1 MKTGIVFEGGASRT
15 AYSCGVMDC
24 LLDNEIF
31 IEYVIGVSAGIA
43 FGISYSSRQI
53 GRNKRIFAEFMHD
66 PRYMGIKH
74 FLGKKKSYY
83 NFDFAF
89 GEMPEQYLPFD
100 WEGYKSYGENA
111 NAVITNIETG
121 LPEYYPVT
129 CEDRTWQL
137 LRASSSLPVLFPPVE
152 INGKKY
158 MDGGITDSIPFERAF
173 EYGCDKVI
181 VVLTRERGFIKKP
194 ESLLPLIK
202 MTYKKYPN
210 LIKALENRHM
220 MYNNQL
226 SRLYE
231 LEKEGKALIIAPKD
245 THKIGRTER
254 KPEILIPY
262 FEEGYEDTGKIIDKI
277 RDFITDY

>member
-1 MKTGIVFEGGASRT
+1 MKTGIIFEGGASRT

-24 LLDNEIF
+24 LLDNEIY
-31 IEYVIGVSAGIA
+31 IDYVLGVSAGIA
-43 FGISYSSRQI
+43 FGISYASRQI

-111 NAVITNIETG
+111 HAVITNIDTG

-137 LRASSSLPVLFPPVE
+137 LRASSSLPILFPPIE
-152 INGKKY
+152 IGGKKY
-158 MDGGITDSIPFERAF
+158 LDGGITDSIPFEKAF
-173 EYGCDKVI
+173 DEGCDRVI
-181 VVLTRERGFIKKP
+181 VVLTRERGFVKKP
-194 ESLLPLIK
+194 ESLLPLIRIA
-202 MTYKKYPN
+202 YRKYPN
-210 LIKALENRHM
+210 LIKALENRHI

-226 SRLYE
+226 EKLYE
-231 LEKEGKALIIAPKD
+231 LEKEGKALVIAPAD
-245 THKIGRTER
+245 THGISRTER
-254 KPEILIPY
+254 RPEILVPY
-262 FEEGYEDTGKIIDKI
+262 FEEGYKDTGKIIDKI
-277 RDFITDY
+277 KEFII

>member
-31 IEYVIGVSAGIA
+31 IEYVIGVSAGIS
-43 FGISYSSRQI
+43 FGISYSSRQV

-121 LPEYYPVT
+121 LSEYYPVT

-137 LRASSSLPVLFPPVE
+137 LRASSSLPILFPPVE

-173 EYGCDKVI
+173 EDGCDKVI
-181 VVLTRERGFIKKP
+181 VVLTRERGFVKKP

-210 LIKALENRHM
+210 LIKALENRHI

-245 THKIGRTER
+245 THGIGRTER

-262 FEEGYEDTGKIIDKI
+262 FEEGYENTKRIIDKI
-277 RDFITDY
+277 RDFI

>member
-31 IEYVIGVSAGIA
+31 LDYVIGVSAGIA
-43 FGISYSSRQI
+43 FGISYSSRQV

-89 GEMPEQYLPFD
+89 EEMPEKYLPYD
-100 WEGYKSYGENA
+100 WEAYRNYGENA
-111 NAVITNIETG
+111 KAVITNIETG

-129 CEDRTWQL
+129 CEDKKWTL
-137 LRASSSLPVLFPPVE
+137 LKASSSLPILFPPVKLFD
-152 INGKKY
+152 GLY

-173 EYGCDKVI
+173 QDGCDKVI
-181 VVLTRERGFIKKP
+181 AVLTRERDFVKKP

-202 MTYKKYPN
+202 MTYKKYPK
-210 LIKALENRHM
+210 LIEALENRHI
-220 MYNNQL
+220 MYNEQL
-226 SRLYE
+226 NRLYE
-231 LEKEGKALIIAPKD
+231 LEKVGKALIIAPKD
-245 THKIGRTER
+245 THGISRTER

-262 FEEGYEDTGKIIDKI
+262 FEEGYNDTEKIIDKI
-277 RDFITDY
+277 RDFINK

>member
-31 IEYVIGVSAGIA
+31 IEYVIGVSAGIS
-43 FGISYSSRQI
+43 FGISYSSRQV

-89 GEMPEQYLPFD
+89 GEMPEKYLPFD

-121 LPEYYPVT
+121 LSEYYPVT

-137 LRASSSLPVLFPPVE
+137 LRASSSLPILFPPVE

-173 EYGCDKVI
+173 EDGCDKVI
-181 VVLTRERGFIKKP
+181 VVLTRERGFVKKP

-210 LIKALENRHM
+210 LIKALENRHI

-245 THKIGRTER
+245 THGIGRTER

-262 FEEGYEDTGKIIDKI
+262 FEEGYENTKRIIDKI
-277 RDFITDY
+277 RDFI

>member
-31 IEYVIGVSAGIA
+31 TDYVIGVSAGIA
-43 FGISYSSRQI
+43 FGISYSSRQV

-89 GEMPEQYLPFD
+89 EEMPERYLPYD
-100 WEGYKSYGENA
+100 WEGYKKYGENA

-129 CEDRTWQL
+129 CEDKKWTL
-137 LRASSSLPVLFPPVE
+137 LRASSSLPVLFPPIE

-158 MDGGITDSIPFERAF
+158 LDGGITDSIPFEKAF
-173 EYGCDKVI
+173 NDGCDKVI
-181 VVLTRERGFIKKP
+181 VVLTRERGFVKKK

-202 MTYKKYPN
+202 ISYRKYPE
-210 LIKALENRHM
+210 LIKALENRHI

-226 SRLYE
+226 EKLYQ
-231 LEKEGKALIIAPKD
+231 LEKEGKVMVIAPSD
-245 THKIGRTER
+245 THGISRTER

-262 FEEGYEDTGKIIDKI
+262 FEEGYKDTEKIIDKI
-277 RDFITDY
+277 RDFINY

>member
-15 AYSCGVMDC
+15 AYSCGVMDA
-24 LLDNEIF
+24 LLDNEIYMD
-31 IEYVIGVSAGIA
+31 YVIGVSAGIA
-43 FGISYSSRQI
+43 FGISYASRQT

-89 GEMPEQYLPFD
+89 GEMPERYLPFD

-129 CEDRTWQL
+129 CKDKTWQL
-137 LRASSSLPVLFPPVE
+137 LRASSSLPILFPPIE

-158 MDGGITDSIPFERAF
+158 MDGGITDSIPFEKAF
-173 EYGCDKVI
+173 EDGCNKVI
-181 VVLTRERGFIKKP
+181 VILTRERGFIKKK

-210 LIKALENRHM
+210 LIKALENRHI
-220 MYNNQL
+220 MYNKQL
-226 SRLYE
+226 NRLYE
-231 LEKEGKALIIAPKD
+231 LEKEDKVMVIAPSD
-245 THKIGRTER
+245 THSIGRTER

-262 FEEGYEDTGKIIDKI
+262 FEEGYKDTEKIIDKI
-277 RDFITDY
+277 RNFIL

>member
-43 FGISYSSRQI
+43 FGISYSSRQV

-89 GEMPEQYLPFD
+89 GEIPEQYLPYD
-100 WEGYKSYGENA
+100 WEAYKNYGENA

-121 LPEYYPVT
+121 QAEYYPVT

-158 MDGGITDSIPFERAF
+158 MDGGITDSIPFEKAF
-173 EYGCDKVI
+173 EDGCDKVI
-181 VVLTRERGFIKKP
+181 VVLTRERGFVKKP

-210 LIKALENRHM
+210 LIKALENRHI

-245 THKIGRTER
+245 THGIGRTER

-262 FEEGYEDTGKIIDKI
+262 FEEGYEDTSKIIDKI
-277 RDFITDY
+277 EDFI